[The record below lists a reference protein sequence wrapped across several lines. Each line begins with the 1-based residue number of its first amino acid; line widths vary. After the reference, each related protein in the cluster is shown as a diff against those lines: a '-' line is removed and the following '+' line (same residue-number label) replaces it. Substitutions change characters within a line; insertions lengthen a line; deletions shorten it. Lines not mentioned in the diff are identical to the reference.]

1 MKNSY
6 STVFTIIILLSLL
19 LVFTSTVSAAPA
31 VMISSYEMN
40 PSVLMPGDTATL
52 KLIVYNA
59 ETTSTQTIQEITADL
74 ITTTAQT
81 SGAAIK
87 RIWITKV
94 GDGDNYITPSSYYDD
109 VGLIAPGA
117 SIPVTFTV
125 TAHENISE
133 GWYFPKVKVN
143 LESSSHQ
150 DVAYPVA
157 IRVSNATVELIDSKV
172 PSAISMSG
180 STDITI
186 SVVNNFEASVDAV
199 TITSINTNEVDF
211 TPKTYYVGTM
221 TSNEYKDIVFSVTP
235 STIGN
240 INLSF
245 NVSFKNG
252 NNLHTNTLSIPITI
266 VKTPD
271 VAPVI
276 YNIPKTIAKGESERF
291 RVEVYN
297 AKTESISGVIVTPI
311 TDARITPSQYFIGSM
326 DPDDVFSASFD
337 VYTDDLVVGNNY
349 SIAFEVSFKQN
360 ENYYQTPTAS
370 SSFTIAKSIDASG
383 DRGTTLYTVIIIF
396 AVLIFIYFIYRYR
409 KRRIVR

>member
-1 MKNSY
+1 M
-6 STVFTIIILLSLL
+6 LLGLL
-19 LVFTSTVSAAPA
+19 LTFTTNVNASPS
-31 VMISSYEMN
+31 VMISSYTLT

-52 KLIVYNA
+52 KVTVYNA
-59 ETTSTQTIQEITADL
+59 EITSTQTDQEIANDY
-74 ITTTAQT
+74 ISTTTQT
-81 SGAAIK
+81 SGATIK
-87 RIWITKV
+87 RIWITTV
-94 GDGDNYITPSSYYDD
+94 GDGDNDITPSSYYDD

-117 SIPVTFTV
+117 SIPITFTV
-125 TAHENISE
+125 TADENITQ
-133 GWYFPKVKVN
+133 GWYFPKAKVN

-150 DVAYPVA
+150 DVTYPVTV
-157 IRVSNATVELIDSKV
+157 RVSNATVELIDSKV
-172 PSAISMSG
+172 PSAISVSG

-186 SVVNNFEASVDAV
+186 SVLNNFEASVDAV
-199 TITSINTNEVDF
+199 TITPINTNGVDF
-211 TPKTYYVGTM
+211 NPKTYFVGTM
-221 TSNEYKDIVFSVTP
+221 TPDEYKDIVFSVTP

-245 NVSFKNG
+245 NASFKNG
-252 NNLHTNTLSIPITI
+252 NNVHTNNLSIPITI

-271 VAPVI
+271 VAPVL

-311 TDARITPSQYFIGSM
+311 TDVRITPSQYFIGSM

-337 VYTDDLVVGNNY
+337 VYTDDLTIGNNY
-349 SIAFEVSFKQN
+349 SIDFEVSFKQN

-370 SSFTIAKSIDASG
+370 SIFTIAKPIDTSG
-383 DRGTTLYTVIIIF
+383 DRGITLYTVIIIF
-396 AVLIFIYFIYRYR
+396 VVLIFIYFIYRYR